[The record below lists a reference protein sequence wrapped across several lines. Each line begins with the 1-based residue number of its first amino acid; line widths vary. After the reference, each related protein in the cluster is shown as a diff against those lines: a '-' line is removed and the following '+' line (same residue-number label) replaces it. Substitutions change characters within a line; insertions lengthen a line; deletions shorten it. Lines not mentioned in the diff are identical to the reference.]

1 VDGVKNMSMSIE
13 TGKQILKTR
22 LYSAENDDLI
32 AQLRSLS
39 LKALRTMYRPQAG
52 LFCFT
57 MRRTSS
63 VIAAEGTSRRYT
75 AIVMIG
81 LAGEAQHEVASV
93 LSGQSLGGLCERI
106 TKDVQTV
113 TNLGDVALT
122 LWAASAVGLTLT
134 QRGKILS
141 RLTELRPAEKAYP
154 TVEVAW
160 ALTALCQ
167 DPEAAVGDLRKKL
180 AERLIS
186 GFNPHT
192 GVFPHVLPEGSGFRS
207 HVSCFADMVYPI
219 QALAVYHKVSGDK
232 KAIDAAIRCADRI
245 CELQGPAGQWWWHY
259 DRRTGK
265 VVEGYPVYSVHQD
278 AMAPMAL
285 FALQDAG
292 GPDYSAS
299 VYKGLHWIAHAPEI
313 DGPLIDAGAGV
324 VWRKVTHREPGK
336 LCRYLQAAASRL
348 HPSLRVPGLNA
359 LFPPVAIDYEC
370 RPYHLGWLLHAFPE
384 NRACVDEVSHS
395 N

>member
-1 VDGVKNMSMSIE
+1 MNLSVK
-13 TGKQILKTR
+13 TGEQNSKTS
-22 LYSAENDDLI
+22 LHSAENDDLV

-39 LKALRTMYRPQAG
+39 LKALRRMYRPEAG
-52 LFCFT
+52 VFCFT
-57 MRRTSS
+57 MRRTSNI
-63 VIAAEGTSRRYT
+63 IAPEGSSRRYT
-75 AIVMIG
+75 AIVIIG
-81 LAGEAQHEVASV
+81 LAGEAEHEVSSV
-93 LSGQSLGGLCERI
+93 LSGQSLGGFCERI
-106 TKDVQTV
+106 AKDVQTV
-113 TNLGDVALT
+113 TNLGDAALT
-122 LWAASAVGLTLT
+122 LWAAIAAGFTH
-134 QRGKILS
+134 RREILHH
-141 RLTELRPAEKAYP
+141 LTELRPAEGVYP

-160 ALTALCQ
+160 ALTALSQ

-265 VVEGYPVYSVHQD
+265 VIEGYPVYSVHQD

-299 VYKGLHWIAHAPEI
+299 VYKGLQWIAHAPEI

-324 VWRKVTHREPGK
+324 VWRKVTHREPRK

-348 HPSLRVPGLNA
+348 HPSLRVPGLNV

-384 NRACVDEVSHS
+384 SRACVDEVSYS
-395 N
+395 D

>member
-1 VDGVKNMSMSIE
+1 
-13 TGKQILKTR
+13 
-22 LYSAENDDLI
+22 
-32 AQLRSLS
+32 
-39 LKALRTMYRPQAG
+39 MYRPEAG

-63 VIAAEGTSRRYT
+63 AIAPEGASRRYT
-75 AIVMIG
+75 AIVIIG
-81 LAGEAQHEVASV
+81 LAGEAEHEVSSV

-106 TKDVQTV
+106 AKDVQTV

-122 LWAASAVGLTLT
+122 LWAASAVGLT

-141 RLTELRPAEKAYP
+141 RLTELRPAERVYP
-154 TVEVAW
+154 TVEAAW

-167 DPEAAVGDLRKKL
+167 DQEAKVGDLRKKL

-186 GFNPHT
+186 GFNPNT

-219 QALAVYHKVSGDK
+219 QALAAYHKVSGDK

-259 DRRTGK
+259 DRRTGN

-299 VYKGLHWIAHAPEI
+299 VYKGLQWIVHAPEI

-348 HPSLRVPGLNA
+348 HPSLRVPALNV

-384 NRACVDEVSHS
+384 GRACIKEVSAR